1 MIHFDASD
9 TFVYLR
15 YIWIHLGKIG
25 YIWIHLKKNRIHLDI
40 SRKNRILLDT
50 SRKDRIH
57 FDTSDTQISCF
68 IEVLVY
74 NFRPQT

>member
-1 MIHFDASD
+1 MIHILIYPIHLYTSD
-9 TFVYLR
+9 TFVY
-15 YIWIHLGKIG
+15 IG
-25 YIWIHLKKNRIHLDI
+25 YFCIHKIHLDT